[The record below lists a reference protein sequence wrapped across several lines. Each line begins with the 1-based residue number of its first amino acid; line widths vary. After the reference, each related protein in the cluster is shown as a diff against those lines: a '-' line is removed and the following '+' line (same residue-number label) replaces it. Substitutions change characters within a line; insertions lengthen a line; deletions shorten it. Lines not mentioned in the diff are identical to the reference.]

1 MRVYVQSRIQRS
13 IFPVA
18 QLVLADPH
26 GILTKPNLQSL
37 TKPNLQDKQLV
48 TGGSR
53 QLRMYKITFWF
64 FNVFLPILP
73 NLVNGLIC
81 MVFVTFWQQTGNM
94 FSVTPIGN
102 FRYCN
107 CFVKKITALP
117 NVFRSQNCSLYL
129 WEIWVP
135 NPIRASD
142 FPPDVENCRY
152 RACIFSYNN

>member
-53 QLRMYKITFWF
+53 QLRMYKITF
-64 FNVFLPILP
+64 
-73 NLVNGLIC
+73 
-81 MVFVTFWQQTGNM
+81 
-94 FSVTPIGN
+94 
-102 FRYCN
+102 
-107 CFVKKITALP
+107 
-117 NVFRSQNCSLYL
+117 
-129 WEIWVP
+129 
-135 NPIRASD
+135 
-142 FPPDVENCRY
+142 
-152 RACIFSYNN
+152 